1 MSLNLTSVT
10 LTPQTVNAGKTFVI
24 SVYVYDDAF
33 EFDATTMKYD
43 EHQGFANLAGTIG
56 GKMQ

>member
-10 LTPQTVNAGKTFVI
+10 LTPQTVYTGKTFII
-24 SVYVYDDAF
+24 SATVYDDAF
-33 EFDATTMKYD
+33 EFDATDTKYD
-43 EHQGFANLAGTIG
+43 EHQGFANLDRTIG

>member
-10 LTPQTVNAGKTFVI
+10 LTPQTVYTGKTFII
-24 SVYVYDDAF
+24 SVTVYDDAF
-33 EFDATTMKYD
+33 EFDATATKYD
-43 EHQGFANLAGTIG
+43 EHQGFANLNQTIG